1 MVDMNDLIKRYPSL
15 EKCKEEIS
23 ALTDLL
29 IGAYEKGGKLLICG
43 NGGSAADCEHISGEL
58 LKGFMNK
65 RPLSDEKKAKMRE
78 LCPEIEDSTLNGL
91 QMGLAAIPLTSL
103 SALNSA
109 FANDVDPDL
118 VYAQSV
124 MALGNDNDVL
134 LAISTSGNAKN
145 VVNAAKVAK
154 ALGMS
159 VIGLCGESGGKL
171 KGFCDVCVCVPEC
184 ETYKVQELHLPVY
197 HYVCEEI
204 EKYFFG

>member
-1 MVDMNDLIKRYPSL
+1 MVKMNDLIKRYPSL
-15 EKCKEEIS
+15 EICRAEIS

-58 LKGFMNK
+58 LKGFMSK

-78 LCPEIEDSTLNGL
+78 FCPEIEDSMLDGL
-91 QMGLAAIPLTSL
+91 QMGLAAIPLPSL

-118 VYAQSV
+118 IYAQSV
-124 MALGNDNDVL
+124 LALGNENDVL

-145 VVNAAKVAK
+145 VVNAAKVARSI
-154 ALGMS
+154 GMK
-159 VIGLCGESGGKL
+159 VAGLCGKSGGKL
-171 KGFCDVCVCVPEC
+171 KGSSDVCVCVPEC

-197 HYVCEEI
+197 HYVCKEI
-204 EKYFFG
+204 EKHFFG